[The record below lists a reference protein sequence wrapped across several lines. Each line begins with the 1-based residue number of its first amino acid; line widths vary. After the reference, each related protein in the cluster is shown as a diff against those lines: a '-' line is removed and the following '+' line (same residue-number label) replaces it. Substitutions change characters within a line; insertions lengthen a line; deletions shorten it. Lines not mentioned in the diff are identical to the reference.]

1 MPMRIISIQR
11 GGSSNPIKTTD
22 GIFDSILI
30 ITEPFTDESG
40 KTINKTLF
48 TSNKINTLPSPSH
61 LGGFLKIP
69 LICLG
74 IWFEMF
80 GYPAAALFQS
90 DVGYKNIRTWQD
102 LTEKDRTFE
111 SMIPNPN
118 HNGEKIMTLIN
129 FHIAQQRST
138 ASTGCTTY
146 FPSEWKNYKI
156 FQPGEVSLF
165 SYTEVPKYWD
175 GKL

>member
-1 MPMRIISIQR
+1 MPMRIISIER
-11 GGSSNPIKTTD
+11 GGSTDPVKTAD
-22 GIFDSILI
+22 GMFDSSLI
-30 ITEPFTDESG
+30 VTEPFTDATG
-40 KTINKTLF
+40 KIINKTLF
-48 TSNKINTLPSPSH
+48 TSHKINTLPSPSH
-61 LGGFLKIP
+61 PGGFLKLP
-69 LICLG
+69 LSCYG

-90 DVGYKNIRTWQD
+90 DIGYKNIRTWQD

-129 FHIAQQRST
+129 LHIAQQRST
-138 ASTGCTTY
+138 ASDGCSTY
-146 FPSEWKNYKI
+146 HPNDWELFKI